1 MKKQKIFYL
10 NAKWMVAGFA
20 SRRHQCCLSFA
31 LIMMLIS
38 PLQTKEQLR
47 WETWRSPL
55 QKPGKV
61 SHFARAT
68 VGQSEMHR
76 PANTVTWIMH
86 NPLCPDFRKWCGSV
100 PTPPHLFQHR
110 LKLLFMWQ
118 RSCWE
123 TISHIRTLKLIERDA
138 GDKERE
144 QRQLFVTSL
153 HLTGIIRYM
162 KLKFHTGGS
171 CWQHGFLFCSLPPFF
186 LLCSCL
192 C

>member
-1 MKKQKIFYL
+1 MNGGRFCQPQTSMLPFFCLDYDANICTPNKGTIEMRD
-10 NAKWMVAGFA
+10 MV
-20 SRRHQCCLSFA
+20 LS
-31 LIMMLIS
+31 L
-38 PLQTKEQLR
+38 TKAWKGIALR
-47 WETWRSPL
+47 W
-55 QKPGKV
+55 
-61 SHFARAT
+61 AT

-76 PANTVTWIMH
+76 PAITVTWIMH

-110 LKLLFMWQ
+110 LKLLFMCQ
-118 RSCWE
+118 RSCRE